1 MAHYHMDHSG
11 YPIYPVDHR
20 IVIKLSS
27 GFILNS
33 VHTMKII
40 NCSKVFI
47 VGFLAISQVV
57 LAASAVPEPFR
68 GYDEASKYVIKYDD
82 LTALLKTVVVDV
94 GRSTREVAAPTQAKL
109 GTMMKS
115 KIKRTTA
122 SEANRF
128 YFETFKD
135 NEAGR
140 QLLIDIRDSLE
151 QLPTEVSLEYF
162 SRDEQLAYW
171 LNLYNVTV
179 LNELVDIYPKSNL
192 KKYLKGKKSIFSK
205 PLLTVAGVPLSLD
218 DIQFTILKNNYD
230 NNPLIIYG
238 LYQGNIGGP
247 NIRKTAYTG
256 KDVWRALKNNAIEF
270 INSNRGTYSK
280 DNDPDVFEVSSLYD
294 RDRAYFPSFDTDLS
308 AHLLKYL
315 EGQERTM
322 LTKAETLKPDINDW
336 TITSLSGSYRE
347 FGGSIANNAAAL
359 LSSAQ
364 STVPNTNTGAVG
376 EVIGGATL
384 ASAIGNGSAYM
395 ASKGQVYNR
404 IDPDLLEHLIEI
416 NDERKVSNAINSSVT
431 VEEMGEFPV
440 IDKKE
445 KAEEKKDQQ

>member
-1 MAHYHMDHSG
+1 M
-11 YPIYPVDHR
+11 
-20 IVIKLSS
+20 KL
-27 GFILNS
+27 
-33 VHTMKII
+33 I
-40 NCSKVFI
+40 NCSRVFI
-47 VGFLAISQVV
+47 VGLLAISQV
-57 LAASAVPEPFR
+57 ASAESAVPEPFR
-68 GYDEASKYVIKYDD
+68 GFDDVSNYVIRYDD

-94 GRSTREVAAPTQAKL
+94 GRSTREKAEPTQAKL

-122 SEANRF
+122 NEANRF
-128 YFETFKD
+128 YFETFAE

-140 QLLIDIRDSLE
+140 QLLANIRDSLE
-151 QLPTEVSLEYF
+151 QLPTEAPLQYF

-192 KKYLKGKKSIFSK
+192 KKYLEGKKSILSEK
-205 PLLTVAGVPLSLD
+205 LLTVAGVPLSLD

-294 RDRAYFPSFDTDLS
+294 RDRAYFPNFNADLT
-308 AHLLKYL
+308 AHLLEYL
-315 EGQERTM
+315 EGYERTM
-322 LTKAETLKPDINDW
+322 LTKADTLKPEINDW

-347 FGGSIANNAAAL
+347 FGGSVADNAAAL
-359 LSSAQ
+359 MNSVT
-364 STVPNTNTGAVG
+364 STVANPNLDGTGQIA
-376 EVIGGATL
+376 GGPTL
-384 ASAIGNGSAYM
+384 ATSAAYGSSYM
-395 ASKGQVYNR
+395 ASKAEVYNR
-404 IDPDLLEHLIEI
+404 IDPDVLEHLIEI
-416 NDERKVSNAINSSVT
+416 NDERKATNAINSSVT
-431 VEEMGEFPV
+431 LEEMGEFPV
-440 IDKKE
+440 VDKQEEAKKE
-445 KAEEKKDQQ
+445 KAKEETDKEKKDNQ